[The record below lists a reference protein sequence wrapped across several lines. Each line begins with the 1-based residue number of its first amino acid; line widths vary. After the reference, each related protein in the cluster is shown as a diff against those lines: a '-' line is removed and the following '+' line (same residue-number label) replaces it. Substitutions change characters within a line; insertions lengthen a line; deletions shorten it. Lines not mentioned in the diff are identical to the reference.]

1 MILKIWGVI
10 KKAGVIAF
18 SIFFFLFST
27 HYANANEEIE
37 LAGDIL
43 QIVLPS
49 AAYAMTFV
57 HKDKEGRNQFHKS
70 FLTTL
75 GITYGLK
82 LSITKE
88 RPNGGAMS
96 FPSGHTSV
104 AFSGASFIEK
114 RYGWKYGLPAYL
126 CASFVGWSRVESDKH
141 YPEDV
146 LAGAVI
152 GILSTYYF
160 AKPFKNCIHVMP
172 ILGNNMYGVALEG
185 AW

>member
-1 MILKIWGVI
+1 M
-10 KKAGVIAF
+10 KKAKVTTF

-27 HYANANEEIE
+27 VFANANEKIE

-43 QIVLPS
+43 QIVIPS
-49 AAYAMTFV
+49 VAYAMTFV
-57 HKDKEGRNQFHKS
+57 QKDQEGRNQFHKS
-70 FLTTL
+70 FFTTL

-82 LSITKE
+82 LSIIKE
-88 RPNGGAMS
+88 RPDGGDMS

-126 CASFVGWSRVESDKH
+126 CALFVGWSRVESDNH

-160 AKPFKNCIHVMP
+160 AKPFKNRIHVKP
-172 ILGNNMYGVALEG
+172 VVGNNIYGVALEG

>member
-1 MILKIWGVI
+1 M
-10 KKAGVIAF
+10 KKAGVITF

-27 HYANANEEIE
+27 SYANANEEIE

-43 QIVLPS
+43 QIVIPS

-57 HKDKEGRNQFHKS
+57 QKDQEGRNQFHKS

-82 LSITKE
+82 LTISKE
-88 RPNGGAMS
+88 RPNGGDMS

-126 CASFVGWSRVESDKH
+126 CASFVGWSRIESDNH

-160 AKPFKNCIHVMP
+160 AKPFKNRIYVRP
-172 ILGNNMYGVALEG
+172 VVGNNIYGVALEG